1 MALQN
6 GLINAPVVTLI
17 AFREGQRGVTGVANA
32 HDLGE
37 IRRGCFKSNHK
48 FMGIVC
54 DKLPDKE
61 RPMVSWNVRQSLTD
75 VFTTLSIEEDRLQ
88 VFQQWEEHTT
98 LYTKE
103 EKDRQSSGITRKRK

>member
-32 HDLGE
+32 HNLGE
-37 IRRGCFKSNHK
+37 IRRRGFESNHK
-48 FMGIVC
+48 FMGTVC

-61 RPMVSWNVRQSLTD
+61 KPMVPWNVRQSLTD
-75 VFTTLSIEEDRLQ
+75 VFTTLKRTACKSSNSGKNIL
-88 VFQQWEEHTT
+88 H
-98 LYTKE
+98 YTQK
-103 EKDRQSSGITRKRK
+103 KKRIHNLAE